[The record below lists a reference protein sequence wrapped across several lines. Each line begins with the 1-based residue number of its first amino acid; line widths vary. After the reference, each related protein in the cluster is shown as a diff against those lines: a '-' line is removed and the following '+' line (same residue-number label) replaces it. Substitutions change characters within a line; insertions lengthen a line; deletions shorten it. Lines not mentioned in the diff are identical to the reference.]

1 MTEFFIGREK
11 ELTDLNELYAQD
23 KFQLFVL
30 YGRRCV
36 GKTTLFFQNPD
47 SLGQLWMK
55 HLQMIK

>member
-1 MTEFFIGREK
+1 MTELFIGREK
-11 ELTDLNELYAQD
+11 ELSGLNELYTQD

-47 SLGQLWMK
+47 SLGRLWMK
-55 HLQMIK
+55 HL